1 MIQTRILQERMMFP
15 NKRACVL
22 IILVICAWAGGL
34 KTACLAQ
41 DSSTQVPLG
50 DVVRHQRQERYRSQK
65 AKRTLNDE
73 DIHEHTRQISGDAAV
88 TVIIPNIQITG
99 YIEDMNPNPKPTSEP
114 KLYAWIGS
122 RSLDACSDLDCA
134 KIVYLHELP
143 HLPSM
148 FGATPQILFESESS
162 IDGHP
167 ARIAHIEVKHD
178 VKGTMLGEVAFI
190 QTPVVATAATCLYKS
205 DAPDLAAACDEFIG
219 SLRIHMPER
228 FIYVEH
234 NY

>member
-1 MIQTRILQERMMFP
+1 MIP
-15 NKRACVL
+15 NKRACAL
-22 IILVICAWAGGL
+22 IIFAVCAAWAVGL
-34 KTACLAQ
+34 MTAALAH
-41 DSSTQVPLG
+41 DSSPQVPLG
-50 DVVRHQRQERYRSQK
+50 DIVRHQQQERQRGKK

-73 DIHEHTRQISGDAAV
+73 DIHEHTRQVRGDAAV

-99 YIEDMNPNPKPTSEP
+99 YVEDVNANPKPSTEP
-114 KLYAWIGS
+114 KLDVWIGS

-134 KIVYLHELP
+134 KMVYLHELP
-143 HLPSM
+143 RLPSM
-148 FGATPQILFESESS
+148 FGATPRILYKSESS

-205 DAPDLAAACDEFIG
+205 DTPDLEAACDEFIG
-219 SLRIHMPER
+219 SLQIHMPER
-228 FIYVEH
+228 FIYVQH

>member
-1 MIQTRILQERMMFP
+1 MLP

-22 IILVICAWAGGL
+22 IILVVCAGWAVGL
-34 KTACLAQ
+34 TTACLAQ
-41 DSSTQVPLG
+41 DSSTQAPLG
-50 DVVRHQRQERYRSQK
+50 DVVRHQQQERQRGKK

-73 DIHEHTRQISGDAAV
+73 DIHEHTRQVSGDAAV

-99 YIEDMNPNPKPTSEP
+99 YIEDVNPNPKPTAEP

-148 FGATPQILFESESS
+148 FGATPRILFESESS

-167 ARIAHIEVKHD
+167 ALLAHIEVKHD
-178 VKGTMLGEVAFI
+178 VKGTILGEVAFI

-205 DAPDLAAACDEFIG
+205 DTPDLEAACDEFIG
-219 SLRIHMPER
+219 SLRVHMPER